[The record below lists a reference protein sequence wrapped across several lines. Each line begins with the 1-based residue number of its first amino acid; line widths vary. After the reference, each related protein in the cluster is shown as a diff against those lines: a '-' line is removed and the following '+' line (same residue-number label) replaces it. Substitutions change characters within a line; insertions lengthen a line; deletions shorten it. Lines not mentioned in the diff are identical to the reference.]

1 MIVMREYIKLKN
13 DLLNLKHL
21 NHYRILYIINKEI
34 KKNDTFKYA
43 IVSNGNKVKGT
54 RYNKAG
60 CAALNTSELTV
71 AVSRPRK

>member
-1 MIVMREYIKLKN
+1 MYIYCFRS
-13 DLLNLKHL
+13 H
-21 NHYRILYIINKEI
+21 
-34 KKNDTFKYA
+34 TFKYA

>member
-1 MIVMREYIKLKN
+1 MIVLREYIKVK
-13 DLLNLKHL
+13 DLLNLKH
-21 NHYRILYIINKEI
+21 ILITIECYTCTQRNK
-34 KKNDTFKYA
+34 KSDTFKYA